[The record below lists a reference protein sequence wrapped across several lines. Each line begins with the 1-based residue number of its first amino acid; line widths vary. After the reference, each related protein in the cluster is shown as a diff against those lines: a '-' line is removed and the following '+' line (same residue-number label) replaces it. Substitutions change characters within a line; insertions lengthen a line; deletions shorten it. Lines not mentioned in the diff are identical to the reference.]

1 MDIKDFRKLVNDSPI
16 KDKLNNLKI
25 VLNYPH
31 LDSKF
36 ELDGIQSIYK
46 FIYDQVVSWNNY
58 ENLPE
63 YLRKSKLHFESLKS
77 KLISLTTF
85 FSEDN
90 KNQFDNQWH
99 QFVPLISN
107 VKTGDGS
114 FLFLCDTPETDF
126 IIKIGQKNPNY
137 VSSAIEYFF
146 GTNLNLNNRDKDY
159 FTGAILA
166 YEFKNQS
173 DSEILRRRN
182 SEKLSLNQIRKKYN
196 EHIVEAEHQ
205 LNGYLSDAKENLINH
220 FDTVDNLKTEKDKN
234 FEDWFTGIQNGFDT
248 FFTTANNSIKTNEEL
263 YREKL
268 RLEAPAKFW
277 KDRGT
282 LLKQEGNKYLNW
294 LIGISVVSA
303 ILLFTLLMLLGTEY
317 FEEAFNDKIKGIKW
331 SIILVTIVSLLAFTI
346 KILSKM
352 TFSSFHLSR
361 DAEEREQ
368 LTHFY
373 LALKKDTTIEPEE
386 RQLIL
391 QSLFSRADTGLL
403 KDDSSPTM
411 PTTSIIDRFTGGR

>member
-1 MDIKDFRKLVNDSPI
+1 MDIKDFRKFVNDSPI

-31 LDSKF
+31 LDSKL

-46 FIYDQVVSWNNY
+46 FIYDQVIGWNHI
-58 ENLPE
+58 EKIPE
-63 YLRKSKLHFESLKS
+63 YLSHSKRHFESLKS
-77 KLISLTTF
+77 KLIQISDYF
-85 FSEDN
+85 KESN
-90 KNQFDNQWH
+90 QNQFDNNWA
-99 QFVPLISN
+99 QFIQIVSSP
-107 VKTGDGS
+107 KTQDRYFI
-114 FLFLCDTPETDF
+114 FLNDSPETDF
-126 IIKIGQKNPNY
+126 LVRINNKNPNY
-137 VSSAIEYFF
+137 NQGAIDYI
-146 GTNLNLNNRDKDY
+146 TNSPINFNSGKEY
-159 FTGAILA
+159 FTGVLFA
-166 YEFKNQS
+166 YEFKNQTE
-173 DSEILRRRN
+173 SELLHRRN
-182 SEKLSLNQIRKKYN
+182 NEKISLGQIREKYN
-196 EHIVEAEHQ
+196 NYIVEAEQQ
-205 LNGYLSDAKENLINH
+205 LNGYLSDAKENLADH
-220 FDTVDNLKTEKDKN
+220 FETVDKLKEEKKQT
-234 FEDWFTGIQNGFDT
+234 FEDWFKNTEEEFENFHTKAQE
-248 FFTTANNSIKTNEEL
+248 SIKINEEL

-268 RLEAPAKFW
+268 RLEAPADYW
-277 KDRGT
+277 KKRAL
-282 LLKQEGNKYLNW
+282 LLKKEGDKYLNW
-294 LIGISVVSA
+294 LIKISVTAA
-303 ILLFTLLMLLGTEY
+303 ILLFILLMSLGTEY

-373 LALKKDTTIEPEE
+373 LALKKDTAIEPEE

-411 PTTSIIDRFTGGR
+411 PTSIIEKFSGGR